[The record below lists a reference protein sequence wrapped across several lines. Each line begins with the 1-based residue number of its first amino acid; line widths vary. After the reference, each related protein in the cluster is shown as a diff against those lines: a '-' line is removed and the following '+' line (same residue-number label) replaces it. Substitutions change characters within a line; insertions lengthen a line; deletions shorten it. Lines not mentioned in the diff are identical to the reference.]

1 MCETENGHTDATS
14 ANVKKILK
22 ERGLSTQCIQGKNVS
37 KCNPMTLAQLL
48 LKINTKMGGINNAI
62 VNDNRKVTRFVS
74 VCFYTYYLHKK
85 VLFRSD
91 KLLKKRISTESCE
104 YINFYPSEMS
114 KKLWTI

>member
-1 MCETENGHTDATS
+1 MCETEIGHTDATS
-14 ANVKKILK
+14 ANVKEILK

-62 VNDNRKVTRFVS
+62 VKVTRFVS

-91 KLLKKRISTESCE
+91 KLLKKRISTEPYE